1 MTVTVIRRN
10 TNKTSK
16 RVPRFST
23 KNKSYRYAEG
33 FAHRASRIGDR
44 HYKYDANGNVLA
56 EQDAPF
62 TDELKTG
69 SPEVKDAGGGAYY
82 VEGAW
87 GMPGGGNEVAGTGTT
102 SKIYRRDYK
111 WDERNRLKESADPR
125 YTVKY
130 TYGPDGERTGKYSF
144 GTGSESET
152 LYFGKLWMWR
162 YDGLLSDRT
171 GNNSKHIFLGETRI
185 ATKISYADGY
195 FSQEADRQKQYWY
208 HSDHLGS
215 AQLITNYKGEE
226 YERLE
231 YTPYG
236 ELWIEK
242 ASAVSQIDIPYRF
255 TGKERDSETG
265 LYYYGARY
273 LDAKVSRWLSGD
285 PAITDGSY
293 IPGAPVN
300 DEARKRNQ
308 NLPGMGG
315 VYNYVNLHAYH
326 YAGNNPVKYTD
337 PDGRLILID
346 DFISSAI
353 GNLFGLRDDGVIE
366 GTWKNF
372 ENSWKFLGYRLT
384 TPGIWFELVSSA
396 LWASLLGPIGFLTP
410 LVNTAAGHFAI
421 GFLGGEVSSDGLTT
435 NIQTSIMG
443 TKAACFGSVVIGGD
457 VLYARNNKQLKHEQG
472 HFMQSLLLGPLYWS
486 IIAGPSLI
494 SAGIAK
500 ISSHVHSDFP
510 TEQWANAWKPK

>member
-1 MTVTVIRRN
+1 MTATVIRKK
-10 TNKTSK
+10 TNKTS
-16 RVPRFST
+16 RCVPRFST
-23 KNKSYRYAEG
+23 KKKSYEYAEG
-33 FAHRASRIGDR
+33 YAHRASRIGDR
-44 HYKYDANGNVLA
+44 FYKYDANGNVLA

-62 TDELKTG
+62 TDEPKAG

-87 GMPGGGNEVAGTGTT
+87 GMPGGGNEGTGGAQ

-130 TYGPDGERTGKYSF
+130 TYGHDGERTGKYSF

-152 LYFGKLWMWR
+152 LYFNKMWTWR

-195 FSQEADRQKQYWY
+195 FIAGADQVKQYWY

-273 LDAKVSRWLSGD
+273 LDPKTARWLSGD
-285 PAITDGSY
+285 PAMGEY
-293 IPGAPVN
+293 VPAPGQDAG
-300 DEARKRNQ
+300 K
-308 NLPGMGG
+308 LPGVGG
-315 VYNYVNLHAYH
+315 IFNYVNFHAYH
-326 YAGNNPVKYTD
+326 YGGNNPIKYIDPNGRSDDDKVAEIRGHLEKDPVGRDILAAHDNGLLKFEAYDSLTYRT
-337 PDGRLILID
+337 PDGEEKKANGFCEDNTIGL
-346 DFISSAI
+346 DFTRNVSDIVKTI
-353 GNLFGLRDDGVIE
+353 FHENE
-366 GTWKNF
+366 HF
-372 ENSWKFLGYRLT
+372 EQNQRGDNR
-384 TPGIWFELVSSA
+384 
-396 LWASLLGPIGFLTP
+396 P
-410 LVNTAAGHFAI
+410 LVDREVDAHIASFEY
-421 GFLGGEVSSDGLTT
+421 GFRK
-435 NIQTSIMG
+435 MG
-443 TKAACFGSVVIGGD
+443 TTMPDSIRDNIENNVRSDLGSYGAGE
-457 VLYARNNKQLKHEQG
+457 YQK
-472 HFMQSLLLGPLYWS
+472 SLNDTHKLEGSRP
-486 IIAGPSLI
+486 IR
-494 SAGIAK
+494 
-500 ISSHVHSDFP
+500 F
-510 TEQWANAWKPK
+510 